1 MSLGSVQRKLLAG
14 SALLV
19 AALVIGVLF
28 FIFERPICEA
38 RDGKWASSSSSCI
51 TRACYASGTCGTWA
65 HPAERC
71 DRLPIGASRSEV
83 YFQLGEPV
91 RADSESATWPAD
103 KASNAEINARFKE
116 GHLILFDCSV

>member
-14 SALLV
+14 SALSV

-38 RDGKWASSSSSCI
+38 RDGKWASSSSSCT

-71 DRLPIGASRSEV
+71 ARLAIGAPRSEV

-91 RADSESATWPAD
+91 HADSEAATWPAD
-103 KASNAEINARFKE
+103 KASGAEINARFKE
-116 GHLILFDCSV
+116 GRLTLLDCSV